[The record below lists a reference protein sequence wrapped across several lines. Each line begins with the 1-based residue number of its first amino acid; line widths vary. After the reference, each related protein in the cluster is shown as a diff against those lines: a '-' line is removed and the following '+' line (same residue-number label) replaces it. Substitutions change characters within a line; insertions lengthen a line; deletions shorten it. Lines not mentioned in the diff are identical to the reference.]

1 MTDLHYLS
9 ISEAGA
15 LIAKG
20 DLSPVEY
27 VEALL
32 ARIEKIDPTLDAFLV
47 VAGEQARAD
56 AKAAEAQISGGNYR
70 GPMHGIPYGLKDII
84 DYAGLKTTAHS
95 KLLQDNVVEIDATTT
110 AKLKAAGGIFM
121 GKMATHEF
129 AIGGP
134 SFDLPWPPARN
145 PWNTDRHPGGSSSGS
160 GAAVAA
166 GLLPGALGSDTGG
179 SVRHPASICSLAGIK
194 PT

>member
-32 ARIEKIDPTLDAFLV
+32 ARIEKIDPKLNAFLV
-47 VAGEQARAD
+47 VAGDQARAD
-56 AKAAEAQISGGNYR
+56 AKAAEAEISGGNYR

-95 KLLQDNVVEIDATTT
+95 KLLQDNVAETDATTT
-110 AKLKAAGGIFM
+110 AKLKD
-121 GKMATHEF
+121 GKNQ
-129 AIGGP
+129 
-134 SFDLPWPPARN
+134 R
-145 PWNTDRHPGGSSSGS
+145 
-160 GAAVAA
+160 
-166 GLLPGALGSDTGG
+166 
-179 SVRHPASICSLAGIK
+179 
-194 PT
+194 

>member
-32 ARIEKIDPTLDAFLV
+32 ARIEKIDPKLDTFLV

-56 AKAAEAQISGGNYR
+56 AKAAEAEINLFFPS
-70 GPMHGIPYGLKDII
+70 
-84 DYAGLKTTAHS
+84 
-95 KLLQDNVVEIDATTT
+95 LLV
-110 AKLKAAGGIFM
+110 F
-121 GKMATHEF
+121 
-129 AIGGP
+129 
-134 SFDLPWPPARN
+134 
-145 PWNTDRHPGGSSSGS
+145 
-160 GAAVAA
+160 
-166 GLLPGALGSDTGG
+166 
-179 SVRHPASICSLAGIK
+179 
-194 PT
+194 